1 MNLGQ
6 YIDLDKILP
15 AVLEWL
21 ATSGLRILLILII
34 LFLAVRI
41 AGAISRRLFDFI
53 GGRGDPEARKRAD
66 TLEAVVRYCLIVTLG
81 GVAFVMILGEFGVEI
96 GPVLAAAGVVGL
108 AVGFG
113 AQSLVKDVIS
123 GFMILLDDQIRV
135 GDVVVLDGTGGLCE
149 KVNLR
154 YIQLRDLGGNVHFIR
169 CGDISKIT
177 NMTKEFSFALFDIG
191 VAYRENV
198 DDVITVIKEVAG
210 TMQNDD
216 PWKADIL
223 EPMEMLGVDKFG
235 DSSVVI
241 KARIKTKPIR
251 QWSVMREY
259 NRRLKLRF
267 DELDIEIPFPHMT
280 LYAGVDKDGTAPPIR
295 IVSGNGGRDQSE
307 APGGGEPKTE
317 S

>member
-1 MNLGQ
+1 MNLEK

-15 AVLEWL
+15 AVLGWL
-21 ATSGLRILLILII
+21 ATSGLRILLILVI

-41 AGAISRRLFDFI
+41 ARVISRRLFEFI
-53 GGRGDPEARKRAD
+53 GGRADAESKKRAN
-66 TLEAVVRYCLIVTLG
+66 TLEAVVRYAAIVSLSA
-81 GVAFVMILGEFGVEI
+81 VAFVMILGEFGVEI
-96 GPVLAAAGVVGL
+96 GPVLAAAGVAGL
-108 AVGFG
+108 AIGFG

-135 GDVVVLDGTGGLCE
+135 GDVVNLDGTGGLCE

-154 YIQLRDLGGNVHFIR
+154 YVQLRDLGGNVHYIR

-177 NMTKEFSFALFDIG
+177 NMTKEFSFAIFDIG

-198 DDVITVIKEVAG
+198 DDVIKVIKEVAAKLHEDE
-210 TMQNDD
+210 T
-216 PWKADIL
+216 WKVDIL
-223 EPMEMLGVDKFG
+223 EPMEVLGVDKFA

-251 QWSVMREY
+251 QWAVMREY

-280 LYAGVDKDGTAPPIR
+280 LYAGMDKDGSAPPIR
-295 IVSGNGGRDQSE
+295 IATDNGAGKDQESK
-307 APGGGEPKTE
+307 GGGDDAKQ